1 VVECPPPEQLQQLAD
16 PATSATVREPLLRHT
31 ETCATCRGVV
41 VVMFRGAGGADAT
54 PAAASAALADAD
66 AALADAG
73 GRAVTSGATIGRYV
87 LERQLGVGG
96 MGVVYA
102 AHDPELDRPVA
113 IKLLRPGR
121 SDAVHRLRLQREAQA
136 AARVTHPN
144 VVVVHDVGVHGGQVY
159 VTMELVRGATLRASV
174 GRCRPWRERMALI
187 LDAGRGLA
195 AVHAA
200 GLVHRDFKP
209 DNVLV
214 GDDGRVRVT
223 DFGMVRSSHVPPDV
237 VATASSPLA
246 EAMTATGAFIG
257 TPAYAAPEQFDGH
270 DADARADQFAFAV
283 TAWEV
288 LFGQRPFP
296 ADDLAGLRRAI
307 AAGAPVAGPDERA
320 VPGRV
325 VAALRR
331 GLAADPRDRFPS
343 MDALL
348 RALTAAIG
356 HRRRRWLVGGGAL
369 ALGLGLLLVATRPSG
384 ARAPASP
391 CAALAR
397 GLDQTWNDDLRAR
410 LTQAFAATGLPAA
423 RQRAAVVVEAL
434 DRRAL
439 AWRIARADVCVLHA
453 VAAPASPTV
462 AARAT
467 CLAERRAELGALV
480 AALVDADPA
489 VIERAPDAVGA
500 LTSVAACGEDAA
512 RTTPPPPPAL
522 EREAAA
528 VRRALGSAE
537 VRLSLRGP
545 AAVRAELIALEVR
558 VAALELPPLT
568 AALRLAL
575 ARAAWLEGDAW
586 SAARELRDATHEAT
600 GARDAWTATRARI
613 ARLPVLV
620 ATGELDEAQAV
631 ADLAVAARDQLAGD
645 GPLALELRL
654 GLAALAEAQGRLT
667 DARALAQ
674 RALADVVAAAP
685 GSPTDARLRAQLAR
699 VEVALGR
706 PVDGAEQRAR
716 ADAVWRALDGA
727 DADADAPLRAARA
740 WAMDA
745 GDVRASR
752 ELGERALRRA
762 SDQAPADQR
771 AALHRGVAAAAATS
785 LDWPA
790 ARDHARRAA
799 ALALAAGRAGEA
811 AGDLGEAAWA
821 SQQLG
826 EPVAALADAR
836 GALAAAAT
844 DGSDVALAA
853 ARFDLGRAFALGG
866 RPDDALRELRWV
878 ADRGGDDG
886 AVRAIRGQA
895 RLAAAE
901 LIERRARVDAT
912 EAEALARAGRA
923 DLAATP
929 LCFLAPGAVALAQS
943 SHGFL
948 GALAL
953 QPDIQGTLVG
963 RLFDDPTEVSWS
975 ALTGALSLTRT
986 VTDGY
991 IQRWRARVHR
1001 PAEVRG
1007 WFVEGDGGLTHPNRF
1022 RFAVT
1027 CALIVEASGHRDR
1040 LIIEALDRDGNL
1052 RGSLGGDPVT
1062 GRWEQPTRALRFTR
1076 ALPGGG
1082 AQRWTGTLTGELTF
1096 AGTHPD
1102 DAGRAAPVAWTMRPE

>member
-1 VVECPPPEQLQQLAD
+1 MLAD
-16 PATSATVREPLLRHT
+16 PATSAAVRAPLLRHT

-41 VVMFRGAGGADAT
+41 VAMFRGEGKAAAT
-54 PAAASAALADAD
+54 SAAASTAAVAP
-66 AALADAG
+66 ADAG
-73 GRAVTSGATIGRYV
+73 DREIASGATIGRYV

-102 AHDPELDRPVA
+102 AHDPELDRPIA

-121 SDAVHRLRLQREAQA
+121 SDAAHRLRLQREAQA

-174 GRCRPWRERMALI
+174 GRRRSWREGIALI

-223 DFGMVRSSHVPPDV
+223 DFGMVRASHMSPDAA
-237 VATASSPLA
+237 ATASSPLA
-246 EAMTATGAFIG
+246 QTMTATGAFIG
-257 TPAYAAPEQFDGH
+257 TPAYAAPEQLDGH

-288 LFGQRPFP
+288 LFGQRPFH

-307 AAGAPVAGPDERA
+307 AAGAPAAGPAERA

-325 VAALRR
+325 IAALRR

-343 MDALL
+343 MDELL
-348 RALTAAIG
+348 RALTAATR
-356 HRRRRWLVGGGAL
+356 HRRRRRLVAGGAL
-369 ALGLGLLLVATRPSG
+369 ALGLGLLLVAARPTG
-384 ARAPASP
+384 ARAPAGP

-397 GLDQTWNDDLRAR
+397 GLDQTWNDALRAR

-423 RQRAAVVVEAL
+423 RQRAAVVVAAL
-434 DRRAL
+434 DRRAR

-453 VAAPASPTV
+453 IAEPSSPTV

-467 CLAERRAELGALV
+467 CLAERRAELGELAT
-480 AALVDADPA
+480 ALVDADPA

-500 LTSVAACGEDAA
+500 LTSVATCGEAAA
-512 RTTPPPPPAL
+512 RATTAPPPAL
-522 EREAAA
+522 ERAAA
-528 VRRALGSAE
+528 AARRALGSAE

-545 AAVRAELIALEVR
+545 AAVRAELIALEAR
-558 VAALELPPLT
+558 VATLELPPLT

-631 ADLAVAARDQLAGD
+631 ADRAVAARDQLAGD

-667 DARALAQ
+667 DARALSQ
-674 RALADVVAAAP
+674 RALADVVEAAP
-685 GSPTDARLRAQLAR
+685 GSPAEARLRTRLAR
-699 VEVALGR
+699 LEAALGR
-706 PVDGAEQRAR
+706 PVDGAEQQAR

-727 DADADAPLRAARA
+727 DGDVDLRLRAAWA
-740 WAMDA
+740 WARDA

-752 ELGERALRRA
+752 EFGERASRRA
-762 SDQAPADQR
+762 PDQAPAAQL
-771 AALHRGVAAAAATS
+771 AAVHRGVAAAAATS

-799 ALALAAGRAGEA
+799 ALALAAARAGEA
-811 AGDLGEAAWA
+811 AADLGEATWA

-826 EPVAALADAR
+826 EFVAALADAR
-836 GALAAAAT
+836 GALAAATT

-853 ARFDLGRAFALGG
+853 AHLDLGRALALGG
-866 RPDDALRELRWV
+866 RLDDALRELRWV
-878 ADRGGDDG
+878 AERVSDDG
-886 AVRAIRGQA
+886 AVRATRGLA

-901 LIERRARVDAT
+901 LIGQGARADAT
-912 EAEALARAGRA
+912 QAESLARAGRA

-929 LCFLAPGAVALAQS
+929 LCFLAPGAVALVQS

-953 QPDIQGTLVG
+953 RPESRGTLAG
-963 RLFDDPTEVSWS
+963 RLFDDPTEGAWS
-975 ALTGALSLTRT
+975 AVTGALSLTRT
-986 VTDGY
+986 IDDGY
-991 IQRWRARVHR
+991 VQVWRAS
-1001 PAEVRG
+1001 VRRAAPVIG
-1007 WFVEGDGGLTHPNRF
+1007 WFVEGDGGPAHPNRF

-1027 CALIVEASGHRDR
+1027 CGLIVEAAGRRDR

-1052 RGSLGGDPVT
+1052 RGSLGGDPVA
-1062 GRWEQPTRALRFTR
+1062 GRWEHPTRALRFTR
-1076 ALPGGG
+1076 ALTGGG
-1082 AQRWTGTLTGELTF
+1082 RQHWTGTLTGELTF
-1096 AGTHPD
+1096 AGTHVD
-1102 DAGRAAPVAWTMRPE
+1102 EAGRAAPVAWTMHPE